1 MMKITAR
8 IHRIIPN
15 GRKLKAIAEV
25 SLDGAFVI
33 HEVRVV
39 EGERGLFA
47 AMPCYADKGGR
58 YRDYCFPCTAE
69 CAADIN
75 SAVVAAYREAC
86 KSLLN

>member
-1 MMKITAR
+1 MKITAR

-15 GRKLKAIAEV
+15 SRKLRAIAEV
-25 SLDGAFVI
+25 VLDDSFII

-47 AMPCYADKGGR
+47 AMPCYTERGGA
-58 YRDYCFPCTAE
+58 YRDYCCPCTAE

-75 SAVVAAYREAC
+75 SAVTAAYKDAC
-86 KSLLN
+86 KSLVN